1 MDIGRFQGRIS
12 GMEHTP
18 SLLDQV
24 RHAIRLR
31 HYNYS
36 TERTYVDW
44 VRRFILANGKRHP
57 RELGAAEQEFRA
69 RPLGCSI
76 HRGAPLSSIKGSP

>member
-1 MDIGRFQGRIS
+1 
-12 GMEHTP
+12 MEHTP

-36 TERTYVDW
+36 TERTYLDW
-44 VRRFILANGKRHP
+44 VIRFILANGKRHP
-57 RELGAAEQEFRA
+57 RELGAAEQEL
-69 RPLGCSI
+69 LGHSNVKTTMI
-76 HRGAPLSSIKGSP
+76 YSHVLNRGGQAVQSPMDRELVE